1 MKVVGISNV
10 KGGVGK
16 TATAVNLAWLA
27 SRAGLRTLLWD
38 LDPQGAASFY
48 FRVRP
53 KSRSGGR
60 KVLRGK
66 RDVFDLV
73 RGSDWVGLDLVPA
86 DESYRK
92 IDLDLDAQK
101 KSRRRLALALAPLT
115 DEYDLVVLDCAPGLS
130 LVHENVFEAADV
142 LLTPTIPTTLSL
154 RTLAQLM
161 KHLSEHKRR
170 DLRVLPFL
178 SMVDRRKR
186 LHRETCDWVRTQPLG
201 FLQTEIPYASA
212 VERMG
217 VERAPVCSFA
227 RTSQPARAF
236 EELWREME
244 ARTNGH
250 RRERGGAD

>member
-1 MKVVGISNV
+1 MRVFGISNV

-27 SRAGLRTLLWD
+27 SRAGVRTLLWD

-53 KSRSGGR
+53 KSRTGGR
-60 KVLRGK
+60 KVVRGK
-66 RDVFDLV
+66 REVTDLV
-73 RGSDWVGLDLVPA
+73 RGSDWSGLDLVPS
-86 DESYRK
+86 DPSYRS
-92 IDLDLDAQK
+92 IDLELDAQK
-101 KSRRRLALALAPLT
+101 KSRRRLALALAPLA

-142 LLTPTIPTTLSL
+142 LLTPTIPSTLSL

-161 KHLSEHKRR
+161 QHLAEHKRR
-170 DLRVLPFL
+170 HLRVLPFL

-186 LHRETCDWVRTQPLG
+186 LHRETCEWVRAHPLG
-201 FLQTEIPYASA
+201 FLETEIPYASV

-217 VERAPVCSFA
+217 VERAPVCAFA
-227 RTSQPARAF
+227 PASHAARAF
-236 EELWREME
+236 ESLWHEVQR
-244 ARTNGH
+244 RTGGY
-250 RRERGGAD
+250 RRRDETG